1 MISRRN
7 AARGILDLA
16 EDTKKVLECV
26 ESEFTVSFADT
37 KESIATLVEAL
48 DSTESQTVLCES
60 KMIVVC

>member
-1 MISRRN
+1 M
-7 AARGILDLA
+7 DLA

-26 ESEFTVSFADT
+26 EREFTVSFADT